1 MTDAKTHAKTLG
13 RSLFRLRR
21 VLDPALRRIG
31 FLLSAAAVI
40 VVGASSGVRAET
52 ITVTHWGGQF
62 YGVPYAVA
70 MEKGF
75 FKKNGVDVTGILTA
89 AGGGTAVRNTL
100 AGGIPFGE
108 VSLAAAVQAINSGQ
122 KLIIIGAG
130 SWSVADQMWLVKK
143 DSPLH
148 SIKDLAGKQ
157 IAYTAPGS
165 VSNMLILMALK
176 ANGMTPQQVKLVPA
190 GDLGA
195 NISAVGSGAVDAGFS
210 DELIF
215 AQNKELVRPLF
226 MVRDVLDPRM
236 MQTVMI
242 TTAEYAKAHAELIK
256 GLINARREGLAYTL
270 DHPDEAADI
279 TAKAYNNPH
288 TDLFRDH
295 IHELIK
301 ENYWSDGR
309 LDYPSMNH
317 MVEGLQIT
325 GQIKGDV
332 DWPKYVDT
340 SYLPADLRPTQ

>member
-1 MTDAKTHAKTLG
+1 MLKG
-13 RSLFRLRR
+13 RTFSRLSL
-21 VLDPALRRIG
+21 AIG
-31 FLLSAAAVI
+31 LAAA
-40 VVGASSGVRAET
+40 ALAWQAPAKAEN

-122 KLIIIGAG
+122 KLVMVAAG
-130 SWSVADQMWLVKK
+130 VTTVADQMWVVKK
-143 DSPLH
+143 DSPLK

-157 IAYTAPGS
+157 IAYTSPGS
-165 VSNMLILMALK
+165 VSNMVILMALK
-176 ANGMTPQQVKLVPA
+176 ANGMKQQDVKLVPA

-195 NISAVGSGAVDAGFS
+195 NLSAVMSGAVDAGFS
-210 DELIF
+210 DDLVY

-226 MVRDVLDPRM
+226 LVKDAMDPKM

-242 TTAEYAKAHAELIK
+242 TTAEYGKAHPEVIK
-256 GLINARREGLAYTL
+256 GLIAARREGIAYTRE
-270 DHPDEAADI
+270 HPDEAAAI
-279 TAKAYNNPH
+279 TAKAYNNPNV
-288 TDLFRDH
+288 DLFKAH
-295 IHELIK
+295 MIELK
-301 ENYWSDGR
+301 NDNYWSDGR
-309 LDYPSMNH
+309 FDYPAMNH

-325 GQIKGDV
+325 GQVKGDI
-332 DWPKYVDT
+332 DWSKYVDT
-340 SYLPADLRPTQ
+340 SYLPSDLRASN

>member
-1 MTDAKTHAKTLG
+1 MPKGKT
-13 RSLFRLRR
+13 F
-21 VLDPALRRIG
+21 
-31 FLLSAAAVI
+31 AAVGFVLGLVAAI
-40 VVGASSGVRAET
+40 VAWETPAARAET

-100 AGGIPFGE
+100 AGGVPFGE

-130 SWSVADQMWLVKK
+130 AQTVADQMWVVKK
-143 DSPLH
+143 DSVLTG
-148 SIKDLAGKQ
+148 IKDLVGKQ

-165 VSNMLILMALK
+165 VSNMVILMALK
-176 ANGMTPQQVKLVPA
+176 ANGMTQQQVKLVPA

-195 NISAVGSGAVDAGFS
+195 NLSAVSSGAVDAGFS
-210 DELIF
+210 DQLVY
-215 AQNKELVRPLF
+215 AQNKELVKPLF
-226 MVRDVLDPRM
+226 MVRDTMDPRM

-242 TTAEYAKAHAELIK
+242 TTAEYARAHPDIIK
-256 GLINARREGLAYTL
+256 GLIAARSEGLAYTL
-270 DHPDEAADI
+270 EHPDESADI
-279 TAKAYNNPH
+279 TARAYNNPNV
-288 TDLFRDH
+288 DLFRTH

-309 LDYPSMNH
+309 LDYAAMNH

-325 GQIKGDV
+325 GQIKGDI
-332 DWPKYVDT
+332 DWSKYVDI
-340 SYLPADLRPTQ
+340 SYLPPDLRSSQ

>member
-1 MTDAKTHAKTLG
+1 MTDTKTLG
-13 RSLFRLRR
+13 ISFFRLRR
-21 VLDPALRRIG
+21 VLGRVGL
-31 FLLSAAAVI
+31 LLSVAAV
-40 VVGASSGVRAET
+40 VLAWESQGVRAET

-75 FKKNGVDVTGILTA
+75 FRKNGVDVTGILTA

-143 DSPLH
+143 DSTLK

-210 DELIF
+210 DELIY

-226 MVRDVLDPRM
+226 MVRDTLDPRM

-242 TTAEYAKAHAELIK
+242 TTAEYAKAHADIIK
-256 GLINARREGLAYTL
+256 GLINSRREGLAYTL

-288 TDLFRDH
+288 IDLFRDH
-295 IHELIK
+295 IRELIK

-309 LDYPSMNH
+309 LDYPAMNH

>member
-1 MTDAKTHAKTLG
+1 MAKQTILA
-13 RSLFRLRR
+13 
-21 VLDPALRRIG
+21 RIG
-31 FLLSAAAVI
+31 LVLGLAAAI
-40 VVGASSGVRAET
+40 VAWKATAARADT

-70 MEKGF
+70 MDKGL
-75 FKKNGVDVTGILTA
+75 FKKNCVDVTGILTA

-108 VSLAAAVQAINSGQ
+108 VSLAAAVQAINAGQ

-130 SWSVADQMWLVKK
+130 AQTVSDQLWIVKK
-143 DSPLH
+143 DSTLT
-148 SIKDLAGKQ
+148 SIKDLVGKK

-165 VSNMLILMALK
+165 VSNMVALMALK
-176 ANGMTPQQVKLVPA
+176 ANGITQAQVKLVPA

-195 NISAVGSGAVDAGFS
+195 NLAAVSSGAVDAGFS
-210 DELIF
+210 DELVY
-215 AQNKELVRPLF
+215 AQNKELVKPLF
-226 MVRDVLDPRM
+226 MVRDAMDPRM

-242 TTAEYAKAHAELIK
+242 TTAEYAQGHPDIIR
-256 GLINARREGLAYTL
+256 GLIAARREGLAYAL
-270 DHPDEAADI
+270 AHPDEAADI
-279 TAKAYNNPH
+279 TAKAYNNPNVE
-288 TDLFRDH
+288 LFRAH
-295 IHELIK
+295 LHNLIK

-309 LDYPSMNH
+309 LDYAAMNH

-340 SYLPADLRPTQ
+340 SYLPSDLRSSQ

>member
-1 MTDAKTHAKTLG
+1 MAKRAIL
-13 RSLFRLRR
+13 
-21 VLDPALRRIG
+21 ARIG
-31 FLLSAAAVI
+31 LILGLVATIVAWKASAA
-40 VVGASSGVRAET
+40 RADT

-70 MEKGF
+70 MDKGL

-108 VSLAAAVQAINSGQ
+108 VSLAAAVQAINAGQ

-130 SWSVADQMWLVKK
+130 AQTVSDQLWIVKK
-143 DSPLH
+143 DSTLT
-148 SIKDLAGKQ
+148 SIKDLVGKK

-165 VSNMLILMALK
+165 VSNMVALMALK
-176 ANGMTPQQVKLVPA
+176 ANGITQAQVKLVPA

-195 NISAVGSGAVDAGFS
+195 NLAAVSSGAVDAGFS
-210 DELIF
+210 DELVY
-215 AQNKELVRPLF
+215 AQNKELVKPLF
-226 MVRDVLDPRM
+226 MVRDAMDPRM

-242 TTAEYAKAHAELIK
+242 TTAEYAQGHPDIIK
-256 GLINARREGLAYTL
+256 GLIAARREGLAYAL
-270 DHPDEAADI
+270 AHPDEAADI
-279 TAKAYNNPH
+279 TAKAYNNPNVE
-288 TDLFRDH
+288 LFRTH
-295 IHELIK
+295 LHNLIR

-309 LDYPSMNH
+309 LDYAAMNH

-325 GQIKGDV
+325 GQIKGEV

-340 SYLPADLRPTQ
+340 SYLPLDLRPSQ

>member
-1 MTDAKTHAKTLG
+1 MTQGT
-13 RSLFRLRR
+13 SLFLFRRVVDPVLRR
-21 VLDPALRRIG
+21 FG
-31 FLLSAAAVI
+31 LLLGVAAVI
-40 VVGASSGVRAET
+40 LAWGFSGARAET

-210 DELIF
+210 DELII

-242 TTAEYAKAHAELIK
+242 TTAEYAKAHADIVK
-256 GLINARREGLAYTL
+256 GLVNSRREGLAYTL

-295 IHELIK
+295 IRELIK

-309 LDYPSMNH
+309 LDYPAMNH

>member
-1 MTDAKTHAKTLG
+1 MPKGTTFARVGFVLG
-13 RSLFRLRR
+13 L
-21 VLDPALRRIG
+21 
-31 FLLSAAAVI
+31 AAAI
-40 VVGASSGVRAET
+40 VAWEAPKAQAET

-70 MEKGF
+70 MEKGL

-130 SWSVADQMWLVKK
+130 AQSVADQMWLVKK
-143 DSPLH
+143 DSALVG
-148 SIKDLAGKQ
+148 IKDLAGKQ

-176 ANGMTPQQVKLVPA
+176 ANGMTQQQVKLVPA

-195 NISAVGSGAVDAGFS
+195 NISAVSSGAVDAGFS
-210 DELIF
+210 DELIY
-215 AQNKELVRPLF
+215 AQNKELVKPLF
-226 MVRDVLDPRM
+226 MVRDTMDPRM

-242 TTAEYAKAHAELIK
+242 TTAEYAKAHPDIIK
-256 GLINARREGLAYTL
+256 GLIATRREGLAYTL
-270 DHPDEAADI
+270 AHPDEAADI
-279 TAKAYNNPH
+279 TAKAYNNPNV
-288 TDLFRDH
+288 DLFRAH
-295 IHELIK
+295 IRTLIK

-309 LDYPSMNH
+309 LDYKAMNH

-325 GQIKGDV
+325 GQVKGDV
-332 DWPKYVDT
+332 DWPKYVDI
-340 SYLPADLRPTQ
+340 SYLPPDLQSSQ

>member
-1 MTDAKTHAKTLG
+1 MPKGKT
-13 RSLFRLRR
+13 F
-21 VLDPALRRIG
+21 
-31 FLLSAAAVI
+31 AAVGFVLGLVAAI
-40 VVGASSGVRAET
+40 VAWETPAARAET

-100 AGGIPFGE
+100 AGGVPFGE

-130 SWSVADQMWLVKK
+130 AQTVADQMWVVKK
-143 DSPLH
+143 DSVLTG
-148 SIKDLAGKQ
+148 IKDLVGKQ

-165 VSNMLILMALK
+165 VSNMVILMALK
-176 ANGMTPQQVKLVPA
+176 ANGMTQQQVKLVPA

-195 NISAVGSGAVDAGFS
+195 NLSAVSSGAVDAGFS
-210 DELIF
+210 DQLVF
-215 AQNKELVRPLF
+215 AQNKELVKPLF
-226 MVRDVLDPRM
+226 MVRDTMDPRM

-242 TTAEYAKAHAELIK
+242 TTAEYARAHPDIIK
-256 GLINARREGLAYTL
+256 GLIAARREGLAYTL
-270 DHPDEAADI
+270 EHPDESADI
-279 TAKAYNNPH
+279 TARAYNNPNV
-288 TDLFRDH
+288 DLFRTH

-309 LDYPSMNH
+309 LDYAAMNH

-325 GQIKGDV
+325 GQIKGDI
-332 DWPKYVDT
+332 DWSKYVDI
-340 SYLPADLRPTQ
+340 SYLPPDLRSSQ

>member
-1 MTDAKTHAKTLG
+1 MAKRKTLA
-13 RSLFRLRR
+13 R
-21 VLDPALRRIG
+21 VGFVLALAATVVAWKMPA
-31 FLLSAAAVI
+31 AQ
-40 VVGASSGVRAET
+40 AET

-70 MEKGF
+70 MEKGL
-75 FKKNGVDVTGILTA
+75 FKKNGLDVTGILTA

-108 VSLAAAVQAINSGQ
+108 VSLAAAVLAINSGQ

-130 SWSVADQMWLVKK
+130 TQSVADQMWVVKK
-143 DSPLH
+143 DSTLTG
-148 SIKDLAGKQ
+148 IKDLIGKQ

-176 ANGMTPQQVKLVPA
+176 ANGITAQQVKLVPA

-195 NISAVGSGAVDAGFS
+195 NLSAVGSGAVDAGFS
-210 DELIF
+210 DELIY

-226 MVRDVLDPRM
+226 MVRDTLDPRM

-242 TTAEYAKAHAELIK
+242 TTAEYAKAHPDIIK
-256 GLINARREGLAYTL
+256 GLIATRRDGLAYTL
-270 DHPDEAADI
+270 EHPDEAADI
-279 TAKAYNNPH
+279 TAKAYNNPNV
-288 TDLFRDH
+288 DLFRAH
-295 IHELIK
+295 IRELIK
-301 ENYWSDGR
+301 QNYWSDGR
-309 LDYPSMNH
+309 LDYAVMNH

-340 SYLPADLRPTQ
+340 SYLPSDLRPSQ

>member
-1 MTDAKTHAKTLG
+1 MAQGKL
-13 RSLFRLRR
+13 LFRFRR
-21 VLDPALRRIG
+21 VFGRIG
-31 FLLSAAAVI
+31 FLLSLAAIIAT
-40 VVGASSGVRAET
+40 GQSSGAQGET

-108 VSLAAAVQAINSGQ
+108 VSLAAAVQAINAGQ

-130 SWSVADQMWLVKK
+130 AWSVADQMWLVKK
-143 DSPLH
+143 DSTLKG
-148 SIKDLAGKQ
+148 IKDLVGKKV
-157 IAYTAPGS
+157 AYTAPGS

-176 ANGMTPQQVKLVPA
+176 ASGMTPQQVNLVPA
-190 GDLGA
+190 GDLCA
-195 NISAVGSGAVDAGFS
+195 IIAAVSSGAVDAGFS
-210 DELIF
+210 DELIY
-215 AQNKELVRPLF
+215 AQNKELVKPLF
-226 MVRDVLDPRM
+226 MVRDTLDPRM

-242 TTAEYAKAHAELIK
+242 TTAEYAKAHADIVK
-256 GLINARREGLAYTL
+256 GLIAARREGLAYAV
-270 DHPDEAADI
+270 DHPGEAADI
-279 TAKAYNNPH
+279 TAKAYNNPRI
-288 TDLFRDH
+288 DLFRNH
-295 IHELIK
+295 VRELIK
-301 ENYWSDGR
+301 VNYWSDGR

-325 GQIKGDV
+325 GQMKGDV

>member
-1 MTDAKTHAKTLG
+1 MAEG
-13 RSLFRLRR
+13 RTIAR
-21 VLDPALRRIG
+21 VSFVRAG
-31 FLLSAAAVI
+31 FLLRLAAAI
-40 VVGASSGVRAET
+40 VASQTLPAQAET

-130 SWSVADQMWLVKK
+130 AQTVADQMWVVKK
-143 DSPLH
+143 DSTLAG
-148 SIKDLAGKQ
+148 IKDLVGKQ

-165 VSNMLILMALK
+165 VSNMVILMALK
-176 ANGMTPQQVKLVPA
+176 TSGMTQQQVKLVPA

-195 NISAVGSGAVDAGFS
+195 NLSAVSSGAVDAAFS
-210 DELIF
+210 DELVY
-215 AQNKELVRPLF
+215 AQNNELVKPLF
-226 MVRDVLDPRM
+226 MVRDIMDPRM

-242 TTAEYAKAHAELIK
+242 TTAEYAKANPDIIK
-256 GLINARREGLAYTL
+256 GLIGARREGLAYML
-270 DHPDEAADI
+270 EHPDESADI
-279 TAKAYNNPH
+279 TAKAYNNPNV
-288 TDLFRDH
+288 TLFRAH

-309 LDYPSMNH
+309 LDYAAMNH

-332 DWPKYVDT
+332 DWSKYVDI
-340 SYLPADLRPTQ
+340 SYLPPDLRSSQ

>member
-1 MTDAKTHAKTLG
+1 MAQVRL
-13 RSLFRLRR
+13 LFRFG
-21 VLDPALRRIG
+21 RIG
-31 FLLSAAAVI
+31 LFLTLAAVI
-40 VVGASSGVRAET
+40 MANVSAARAET

-89 AGGGTAVRNTL
+89 SGGGTAVRNTL

-108 VSLAAAVQAINSGQ
+108 VSLAAAIQAINAGQ
-122 KLIIIGAG
+122 KLIIIAAG
-130 SWSVADQMWLVKK
+130 SQTVADQMWVVKK
-143 DSPLH
+143 DSPLT
-148 SIKDLAGKQ
+148 SIKDLVGKQ

-165 VSNMLILMALK
+165 VSNMVILMALK
-176 ANGMTPQQVKLVPA
+176 ANGITAQQVKLVPA

-195 NISAVGSGAVDAGFS
+195 NLAAVSSGAVDAAFS
-210 DELIF
+210 DELVY
-215 AQNKELVRPLF
+215 AQNKELVKPLF
-226 MVRDVLDPRM
+226 KVRDLMDPRM

-242 TTAEYAKAHAELIK
+242 TTAEYAKAHGDIIK
-256 GLINARREGLAYTL
+256 GLIAARREGLAYAL
-270 DHPDEAADI
+270 AHPDEAAEI
-279 TAKAYNNPH
+279 TARAYGNPNV
-288 TDLFRDH
+288 DLYRAH

-309 LDYPSMNH
+309 LDYAAMNH

-325 GQIKGDV
+325 GQMKGEV

>member
-1 MTDAKTHAKTLG
+1 MAQRG
-13 RSLFRLRR
+13 FRRSGFWL
-21 VLDPALRRIG
+21 AL
-31 FLLSAAAVI
+31 AAAIMVWT
-40 VVGASSGVRAET
+40 SSTSRAET

-70 MEKGF
+70 MEKGL

-108 VSLAAAVQAINSGQ
+108 VSLAAAVQAINAGQ

-130 SWSVADQMWLVKK
+130 AWSVADQMWLVKK
-143 DSPLH
+143 DSTLKG
-148 SIKDLAGKQ
+148 IKDLAGKQ
-157 IAYTAPGS
+157 VAYTAPGS
-165 VSNMLILMALK
+165 VSNMVILMALK
-176 ANGMTPQQVKLVPA
+176 ANGLTPQQVKLVPA

-210 DELIF
+210 DELIY
-215 AQNKELVRPLF
+215 AQHKELVKPLF
-226 MVRDVLDPRM
+226 MVRDVVDPHM

-242 TTAEYAKAHAELIK
+242 TTADYAKAHPDIIK
-256 GLINARREGLAYTL
+256 GLINARREGLAYAL
-270 DHPDEAADI
+270 DHADEAADI
-279 TAKAYNNPH
+279 TAKAYNNPN
-288 TDLFRDH
+288 TELFRDH
-295 IHELIK
+295 VRELIK

-309 LDYPSMNH
+309 LDYASMNH

-325 GQIKGDV
+325 GQMKGEV

>member
-1 MTDAKTHAKTLG
+1 MRPGQTL
-13 RSLFRLRR
+13 S
-21 VLDPALRRIG
+21 RIG
-31 FLLSAAAVI
+31 RAGLFSALG
-40 VVGASSGVRAET
+40 GAIGAFASPRARAET

-70 MEKGF
+70 MDKGL

-130 SWSVADQMWLVKK
+130 AQTVADQMWVVKK
-143 DSPLH
+143 DSPLN
-148 SIKDLAGKQ
+148 SIKDLVGKQ

-165 VSNMLILMALK
+165 VSNMVILMALK
-176 ANGMTPQQVKLVPA
+176 ANGITAQQVKLVPA

-195 NISAVGSGAVDAGFS
+195 NLSAVGSGAGDAGFS
-210 DELIF
+210 AELVF
-215 AQNKELVRPLF
+215 AQNKELVKPLF
-226 MVRDVLDPRM
+226 MVRDTMDPRM

-242 TTAEYAKAHAELIK
+242 TTAEYAKAHPDIIK
-256 GLINARREGLAYTL
+256 GLINARREGLAYAFE
-270 DHPDEAADI
+270 HPDEAADI
-279 TAKAYNNPH
+279 TAKAYNNPNIE
-288 TDLFRDH
+288 LFRSQVREF
-295 IHELIK
+295 IRV
-301 ENYWSDGR
+301 NYWGEGG
-309 LDYPSMNH
+309 LDYPAMNH

-325 GQIKGDV
+325 GQMKGEV

-340 SYLPADLRPTQ
+340 SYLPAEFRPTQWGLCG

>member
-1 MTDAKTHAKTLG
+1 MAQARL
-13 RSLFRLRR
+13 LFRLGGIGLFLTL
-21 VLDPALRRIG
+21 VAAIVMSVPA
-31 FLLSAAAVI
+31 A
-40 VVGASSGVRAET
+40 RAET

-108 VSLAAAVQAINSGQ
+108 VSLAAAIQAINAGQ
-122 KLIIIGAG
+122 KLIIVGAG
-130 SWSVADQMWLVKK
+130 SQTVADQMWLVKK
-143 DSPLH
+143 DSPLT
-148 SIKDLAGKQ
+148 SIKDLVGKQ

-165 VSNMLILMALK
+165 VSNMVILMALK
-176 ANGMTPQQVKLVPA
+176 ANGISPQQVKLVPA

-195 NISAVGSGAVDAGFS
+195 NLAAVSSGAVDAAFS
-210 DELIF
+210 DELVY
-215 AQNKELVRPLF
+215 AQNKELVKPLF
-226 MVRDVLDPRM
+226 MVRDLMDPRM
-236 MQTVMI
+236 MQTVTI
-242 TTAEYAKAHAELIK
+242 TTAEYAKSHSDVIR
-256 GLINARREGLAYTL
+256 GLIAARREGLAYAL
-270 DHPDEAADI
+270 AHPDEAADI
-279 TAKAYNNPH
+279 TAKAYGNPNAN
-288 TDLFRDH
+288 LFRAH

-309 LDYPSMNH
+309 LDYVAMNH

-325 GQIKGDV
+325 GQMKGEV

-340 SYLPADLRPTQ
+340 SYLPADIRPTH

>member
-1 MTDAKTHAKTLG
+1 MTDTKTLG
-13 RSLFRLRR
+13 RSFFRLRR
-21 VLDPALRRIG
+21 VLGRVGL
-31 FLLSAAAVI
+31 LLSVAAV
-40 VVGASSGVRAET
+40 VLAWESQGVRAET

-75 FKKNGVDVTGILTA
+75 FRKNGVDVTGILTA

-143 DSPLH
+143 DSTLK

-242 TTAEYAKAHAELIK
+242 TTAEYAKAHADIIK
-256 GLINARREGLAYTL
+256 GLINSRREGLAYTL

-288 TDLFRDH
+288 IDLFRDH
-295 IHELIK
+295 IRELIK

-309 LDYPSMNH
+309 LDYPAMNH

>member
-1 MTDAKTHAKTLG
+1 MTHGKMAAGK
-13 RSLFRLRR
+13 RFRQ
-21 VLDPALRRIG
+21 IG
-31 FLLSAAAVI
+31 FFLALVAAITAWTSARA
-40 VVGASSGVRAET
+40 GAET

-70 MEKGF
+70 MEKGL
-75 FKKNGVDVTGILTA
+75 FKKNGVEITGILTA

-108 VSLAAAVQAINSGQ
+108 VSLAAAVQAINAGQ

-130 SWSVADQMWLVKK
+130 AWSVADQMWTVKK
-143 DSPLH
+143 DSTLT

-157 IAYTAPGS
+157 VAYTAPGS

-176 ANGMTPQQVKLVPA
+176 ASGMTTQQVKLVPA

-195 NISAVGSGAVDAGFS
+195 IISAVGSGAVDAGFS
-210 DELIF
+210 DELIS
-215 AQNKELVRPLF
+215 AQHKELVRPLF
-226 MVRDVLDPRM
+226 MVRDIVDPRM

-242 TTAEYAKAHAELIK
+242 TTAEYAKAHPDIIK
-256 GLINARREGLAYTL
+256 GLINTRREGLAYAI

-279 TAKAYNNPH
+279 TAKAYNNPNIQ
-288 TDLFRDH
+288 LFRDH
-295 IHELIK
+295 VRELIRV
-301 ENYWSDGR
+301 NYWSDGR
-309 LDYPSMNH
+309 LDYPAMNH

-325 GQIKGDV
+325 GQMKGEV

>member
-1 MTDAKTHAKTLG
+1 MAQGKVTKAK
-13 RSLFRLRR
+13 RIFRLAW
-21 VLDPALRRIG
+21 LAMLFAL
-31 FLLSAAAVI
+31 AAAITVPTSQI
-40 VVGASSGVRAET
+40 AQAET

-75 FKKNGVDVTGILTA
+75 FKKNGVDVSGILTA

-108 VSLAAAVQAINSGQ
+108 VSLAAAVQAINAGQ

-130 SWSVADQMWLVKK
+130 AWSVADQMWLVKK
-143 DSPLH
+143 DSTLQG
-148 SIKDLAGKQ
+148 IKDLAGKQ
-157 IAYTAPGS
+157 VAYTAPGS
-165 VSNMLILMALK
+165 VSNMIILMALK

-195 NISAVGSGAVDAGFS
+195 IISAVGSGAVDAGFS
-210 DELIF
+210 DELF
-215 AQNKELVRPLF
+215 YAQHKDLVKPLF

-242 TTAEYAKAHAELIK
+242 TTGEYAKAHPDIIK
-256 GLINARREGLAYTL
+256 GLVNARREGLAYAL

-279 TAKAYNNPH
+279 TARAYNNPNVE
-288 TDLFRDH
+288 LFRGH
-295 IHELIK
+295 VRELIRV
-301 ENYWSDGR
+301 NFWSDGR
-309 LDYPSMNH
+309 LDYPAMNH

-325 GQIKGDV
+325 GQMKGEV

-340 SYLPADLRPTQ
+340 AYLPADLRPTQ

>member
-1 MTDAKTHAKTLG
+1 MPKG
-13 RSLFRLRR
+13 RTF
-21 VLDPALRRIG
+21 ARIG
-31 FLLSAAAVI
+31 FVLGLAATIA
-40 VVGASSGVRAET
+40 AWKSPPARAET

-62 YGVPYAVA
+62 YGMPYAVA

-108 VSLAAAVQAINSGQ
+108 VSLAAAVLAINSGQ

-130 SWSVADQMWLVKK
+130 TQSVADQMWVVRK
-143 DSPLH
+143 DSTLT
-148 SIKDLAGKQ
+148 SIKDLIGKQ

-176 ANGMTPQQVKLVPA
+176 ANGITQQQVKLVPA

-195 NISAVGSGAVDAGFS
+195 NLSAVGSGAVDAGFS
-210 DELIF
+210 DDLIY

-236 MQTVMI
+236 MQTVTI
-242 TTAEYAKAHAELIK
+242 TTAEYAKAHPDIIK
-256 GLINARREGLAYTL
+256 GLIATRRDGLAYTL
-270 DHPDEAADI
+270 EHPDEAADI
-279 TAKAYNNPH
+279 TAKAYNNPNA
-288 TDLFRDH
+288 DLFRAH
-295 IHELIK
+295 VRELIK
-301 ENYWSDGR
+301 QNYWSDGR
-309 LDYPSMNH
+309 LDYAVMNH

-340 SYLPADLRPTQ
+340 SYLPPDLRSSQ

>member
-1 MTDAKTHAKTLG
+1 MAQGKRCLRLG
-13 RSLFRLRR
+13 
-21 VLDPALRRIG
+21 PIG
-31 FLLSAAAVI
+31 FFLALATAIAGWTLSSA
-40 VVGASSGVRAET
+40 RAET

-70 MEKGF
+70 MDKGF

-108 VSLAAAVQAINSGQ
+108 VSLAAAVQAINAGQ

-130 SWSVADQMWLVKK
+130 AWSVADQMWLVKK
-143 DSPLH
+143 DSALKG
-148 SIKDLAGKQ
+148 IKDLADKR
-157 IAYTAPGS
+157 IAYTSPGS

-176 ANGMTPQQVKLVPA
+176 ASGMTPQQVKLVPA

-195 NISAVGSGAVDAGFS
+195 IISAVGSGAVDAGFS
-210 DELIF
+210 DELIY
-215 AQNKELVRPLF
+215 AQHKELVKPLF
-226 MVRDVLDPRM
+226 MVRDVLNPRM

-242 TTAEYAKAHAELIK
+242 TTADYAKAHSDIVK
-256 GLINARREGLAYTL
+256 GLIEARREGLAYAI

-279 TAKAYNNPH
+279 TARAYNNPNAE
-288 TDLFRDH
+288 LFRNH
-295 IHELIK
+295 VRELIK
-301 ENYWSDGR
+301 LNYWSDGR

-340 SYLPADLRPTQ
+340 AYLPDDLRPTQ

>member
-1 MTDAKTHAKTLG
+1 MEKGKLTFHV
-13 RSLFRLRR
+13 RR
-21 VLDPALRRIG
+21 VRFFFA
-31 FLLSAAAVI
+31 FAMAATMW
-40 VVGASSGVRAET
+40 ASSNARAET

-70 MEKGF
+70 MEKGL
-75 FKKNGVDVTGILTA
+75 FKKNGVEVTGILTA

-108 VSLAAAVQAINSGQ
+108 VSLAAAVQAINAGQ

-130 SWSVADQMWLVKK
+130 AWSVADQMWMVKK
-143 DSPLH
+143 DSTLQGV
-148 SIKDLAGKQ
+148 KDLVGKQ
-157 IAYTAPGS
+157 VAYTAPGS

-176 ANGMTPQQVKLVPA
+176 ANGITPQQVKLVPA

-195 NISAVGSGAVDAGFS
+195 IISAVGSGAVDAGFS
-210 DELIF
+210 DELIY
-215 AQNKELVRPLF
+215 AQHKELVKPLF

-242 TTAEYAKAHAELIK
+242 TTAEYAKAHPDIIK
-256 GLINARREGLAYTL
+256 GVITARREGLAYAL

-279 TAKAYNNPH
+279 TAKAYNNPNVE
-288 TDLFRDH
+288 LFRGH
-295 IHELIK
+295 VRELIK
-301 ENYWSDGR
+301 LNYWSDGR

-325 GQIKGDV
+325 GQMKGDV